1 MRWLAGNTHLLAH
14 REWGENHMARSI
26 DLVYN
31 AMLKIQKNNKLFLK
45 EDFMMNI
52 LKPLYS
58 KLPELDDYLSWY
70 FEEKNNYVAGTKE
83 KSVCKK
89 GMKLVCKELFYP
101 TRIENRETHDCC
113 VMLSLEL
120 ANCLIIE
127 SQDTTKVTHK
137 YVNKLDGEYSMN
149 KTSEKEKQNG
159 YGIRANN
166 DPSE

>member
-1 MRWLAGNTHLLAH
+1 
-14 REWGENHMARSI
+14 MARSI
-26 DLVYN
+26 DLVYV

-58 KLPELDDYLSWY
+58 KLPKLDDYLSWY

-83 KSVCKK
+83 KGVYKK
-89 GMKLVCKELFYP
+89 GMKLVHEELFYP
-101 TRIENRETHDCC
+101 TRIENRETHDCY

-127 SQDTTKVTHK
+127 FQDTTKVTHK
-137 YVNKLDGEYSMN
+137 YVNNLDGEYSIKKLRQRRNRTVMGYVP
-149 KTSEKEKQNG
+149 TMILQN
-159 YGIRANN
+159 RALRCLMM
-166 DPSE
+166 PCQRKGFT